1 MSFVHRFIPGT
12 GEDPRTAI
20 VFHGTGGDENSL
32 VPFAQSLMP
41 GAAIL
46 SLRGRVDENGMPRF
60 FRRFAEGV
68 FDYDSIRDESDAVA
82 AFLSQASQDYGC
94 DLTTAVGIG
103 YSNGANIAWSTLL
116 RHPESFGTLVLF
128 RPMVTLDEHADLKGK
143 RIFVGTAE
151 HDPIVPVENVER
163 LIEQMKSCGAS
174 VEVSWH
180 PGGHQLTRGEIT
192 LASSWL
198 GMA

>member
-1 MSFVHRFIPGT
+1 MSFVYRYLPGT

-60 FRRFAEGV
+60 FRRFAEGA
-68 FDYDSIRDESDAVA
+68 FDYDSIRIESDAVA
-82 AFLSQASQDYGC
+82 EFLKQASVDYGI
-94 DLTTAVGIG
+94 DLETAVGVG

-116 RHPESFGTLVLF
+116 RHPGSFGTLVLF
-128 RPMVTLDEHADLKGK
+128 RPMVTLDDSSDLTGK

-151 HDPIVPVENVER
+151 QDPIVPIENVQR
-163 LIEQMKSCGAS
+163 LIEQMKSCGAQ

-198 GMA
+198 GMV

>member
-1 MSFVHRFIPGT
+1 MSFVHRYLPGT

-68 FDYDSIRDESDAVA
+68 FDYDSIRTESDAVA
-82 AFLSQASQDYGC
+82 EFLEQASKDYGI
-94 DLTTAVGIG
+94 DLESAVGVG

-116 RHPESFGTLVLF
+116 RHPSSFGTLVLF
-128 RPMVTLDEHADLKGK
+128 RPMITLDDSSDLTGK

-151 HDPIVPVENVER
+151 QDPIVPVENVQR
-163 LIEQMKSCGAS
+163 LIEQMKSCGAQ

-180 PGGHQLTRGEIT
+180 PGGHQLTRGEVT